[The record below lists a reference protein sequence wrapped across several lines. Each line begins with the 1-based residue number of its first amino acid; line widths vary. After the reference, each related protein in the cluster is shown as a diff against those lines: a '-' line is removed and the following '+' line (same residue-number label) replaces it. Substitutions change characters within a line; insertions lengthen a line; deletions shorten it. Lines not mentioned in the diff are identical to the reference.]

1 MLLQQPAW
9 HLDELVGAVYA
20 RFPGP
25 LTPDLTL
32 VRVCIDSYSVRE
44 DETLRLRPEDDPLRR
59 AAELETL
66 RDDLAELGERLGFK
80 VRRRGGWDVRWLRE
94 GREVYVFAVSVTV
107 DLGLDLLTGRVA
119 DEGAQRCLVVPGG
132 RAGLVG
138 LKLQR
143 DPRLARAVAGDGW
156 QFIKFRHLR
165 RLVAEEE
172 LDRHALKTVLG
183 LDPIAEQEA
192 AQIPLF

>member
-1 MLLQQPAW
+1 M
-9 HLDELVGAVYA
+9 DAVYA
-20 RFPGP
+20 HFPGS

-32 VRVCIDSYSVRE
+32 VRVCIESYSTRE
-44 DETLRLRPEDDPLRR
+44 GETLRLRPEDDPQRR
-59 AAELETL
+59 ADERKAL
-66 RDDLAELGERLGFK
+66 RGDLVALGKRLGFK
-80 VRRRGGWDVRWLRE
+80 VRRRGGWDARWLEE
-94 GREVYVFAVSVTV
+94 GRETYVFAISATAA
-107 DLGLDLLTGRVA
+107 LAPHLLAGRAA
-119 DEGAQRCLVVPGG
+119 DEGAYRCLVLPGG
-132 RAGLVG
+132 RAQLVS

-143 DPRLARAVAGDGW
+143 DPRLARAVEADGW

-165 RLVAEEE
+165 RLVAQEEEE